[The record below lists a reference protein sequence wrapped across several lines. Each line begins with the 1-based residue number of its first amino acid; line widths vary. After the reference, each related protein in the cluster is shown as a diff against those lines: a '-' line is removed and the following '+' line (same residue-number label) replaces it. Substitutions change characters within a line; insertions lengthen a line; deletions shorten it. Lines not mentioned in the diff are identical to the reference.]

1 MNAHG
6 TSFPFR
12 YIESDELTALLDM
25 LHDNKLNGNTKIAM
39 EKVSRERW
47 MEALQQSS
55 SGSLDKKRKEE
66 RIPLTPSSST
76 EFSTMIIIKEL

>member
-1 MNAHG
+1 VNAHG

-12 YIESDELTALLDM
+12 YIESDELTALVDM

-47 MEALQQSS
+47 
-55 SGSLDKKRKEE
+55 KRWK
-66 RIPLTPSSST
+66 RWGGGGG
-76 EFSTMIIIKEL
+76 